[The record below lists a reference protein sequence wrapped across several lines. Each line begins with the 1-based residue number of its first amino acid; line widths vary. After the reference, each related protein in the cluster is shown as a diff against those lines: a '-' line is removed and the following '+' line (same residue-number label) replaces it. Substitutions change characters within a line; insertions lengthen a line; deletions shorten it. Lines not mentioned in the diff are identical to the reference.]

1 MNQDTR
7 NIVNAF
13 LKAIQLIWTS
23 CPLLVL
29 VQIGLTVLQGILPL
43 GVLYTIKLLVDL
55 FSTQKGSLLGN
66 GGESSALSL
75 LLLTGLFMLLEQGC
89 RSIAVVVSSRLSD
102 RVLDR
107 VTIMLHEHSIA
118 VDLSF
123 YEQAVFFDTLQR
135 AQQEAPYRPIGI
147 ITGLFSL
154 LQSLVTLTAL
164 AGLLVSVHWSIALF
178 LFVALLP
185 AFGVKMLFSRKN
197 YSLQQKLTPA
207 RRYLYYFNTLLTTEP
222 FAKELRLFSLGSHFI
237 DRYRKLRAEQ
247 RNENIALVEREAWY
261 GFLSQMI
268 ALVSLLFSLG
278 YLLFRSLSGLL
289 TIGSLVMIYQAMQR
303 AQSSVRSVLD
313 AVASLYRDALFF
325 GNFNEFLRHTPR
337 IVSPAEPLPFPVPI
351 VKGITFSKVCFHY
364 PDTERNVLTDF
375 SLHIR
380 PGEHVALVGEN
391 GSGKSTLVKL
401 LCRLYEPD
409 SGEILI
415 DGIDYRKFDIQELRK
430 QVSVVFQDYVRYYMS
445 GRENIRMGNI
455 ELPHDDGKIEQAA
468 RWSGAHEVLEG
479 LESGY
484 DNVLGKLFDGGRELS
499 LGEWQKIA
507 IARAFLRDAPIMI
520 LDEPSSSLDVE
531 AEAELFGQFNELTLG
546 KAALI
551 ISHRLS
557 TVRMADRIV
566 ILSDGKIAEE
576 GSHDELMF
584 EDGIYARLYRMQS
597 GLYAV
602 TV

>member
-1 MNQDTR
+1 
-7 NIVNAF
+7 
-13 LKAIQLIWTS
+13 
-23 CPLLVL
+23 
-29 VQIGLTVLQGILPL
+29 
-43 GVLYTIKLLVDL
+43 
-55 FSTQKGSLLGN
+55 
-66 GGESSALSL
+66 
-75 LLLTGLFMLLEQGC
+75 
-89 RSIAVVVSSRLSD
+89 
-102 RVLDR
+102 
-107 VTIMLHEHSIA
+107 
-118 VDLSF
+118 
-123 YEQAVFFDTLQR
+123 
-135 AQQEAPYRPIGI
+135 
-147 ITGLFSL
+147 
-154 LQSLVTLTAL
+154 
-164 AGLLVSVHWSIALF
+164 
-178 LFVALLP
+178 
-185 AFGVKMLFSRKN
+185 
-197 YSLQQKLTPA
+197 
-207 RRYLYYFNTLLTTEP
+207 
-222 FAKELRLFSLGSHFI
+222 
-237 DRYRKLRAEQ
+237 
-247 RNENIALVEREAWY
+247 
-261 GFLSQMI
+261 
-268 ALVSLLFSLG
+268 
-278 YLLFRSLSGLL
+278 
-289 TIGSLVMIYQAMQR
+289 
-303 AQSSVRSVLD
+303 
-313 AVASLYRDALFF
+313 
-325 GNFNEFLRHTPR
+325 
-337 IVSPAEPLPFPVPI
+337 VPI

-445 GRENIRMGNI
+445 GRENICMGNI
-455 ELPHDDGKIEQAA
+455 ELSHDDGKIEQAA
-468 RWSGAHEVLEG
+468 KWSGAHEVLEG
-479 LESGY
+479 LERGY

-531 AEAELFGQFNELTLG
+531 AEAELFGQFNELTQG

-557 TVRMADRIV
+557 TVRMADRLV

-602 TV
+602 TA